1 MKIYCTVGTPCFT
14 PSQKIE
20 LEKLGEVTYVDKT
33 SIPEDEYID
42 LIKDAEIL
50 IAAPEGIEKLSEKI
64 ISSLPDLKYI
74 SLLTVGFNW
83 VDIEAVK
90 KSNIPISNVKGA
102 NSESVAEH
110 IWGMILDLSKRIS
123 EFDRDIRNIG
133 SFEFS
138 KYKGHEVFGKT
149 LGLIGTGDIGS
160 KVARIAK
167 GFNMNVLGLN
177 KSKKNIEG
185 VELVTMDALLTQSD
199 IINISVPLDNE
210 TQDLISEAQFNQMKN
225 GSILINCSREEIVNK
240 KAVINAIKTKKL
252 SGYGVDTNI
261 LVPLA
266 GDDEYLQYPN
276 ILVNIHDAFNTVESD
291 EKCYGLVIE
300 NIKNFLSGNP
310 QNLIY

>member
-33 SIPEDEYID
+33 SIPEDEYIN
-42 LIKDAEIL
+42 LIKDVEIL

-64 ISSLPDLKYI
+64 ISSLPNLKFI
-74 SLLTVGFNW
+74 TLLTVGFNW
-83 VDIEAVK
+83 LDMEVIK
-90 KSNIPISNVKGA
+90 KLNIPVSNVKGA

-160 KVARIAK
+160 KVARIGQSFDMK
-167 GFNMNVLGLN
+167 ILGYNRTGKPLN
-177 KSKKNIEG
+177 G
-185 VELVTMDALLTQSD
+185 VDMVSLDTLLSQSD
-199 IINISVPLDNE
+199 IVSISIPLDDS
-210 TQDLISEAQFNQMKN
+210 TQSFISSQQLELMKN
-225 GSILINCSREEIVNK
+225 GAILINCAREKLVNK
-240 KAVINAIKTKKL
+240 EAVISSIKSGKL
-252 SGYGVDTNI
+252 GGYGVETPI
-261 LVPLA
+261 MVPISK
-266 GDDEYLQYPN
+266 DDEYLKYPN
-276 ILVNIHDAFNTVESD
+276 ILINVHNAFNTVESD
-291 EKCYGLVIE
+291 EKCYGLVIQ
-300 NIKNFLSGNP
+300 NIKNYLQGHP
-310 QNLIY
+310 QNLI